1 MRLDDE
7 RESDNV
13 EDDRGQGGGGGF
25 GFGGGGGGGFGGGLV
40 PMLFGFVLSRF
51 GCGGVV
57 VLGIILLVFGG
68 LGNLGS
74 LVGGLGGRGAPTQQ
88 IGQPRD
94 SIAPAG
100 PAAAPGQEDTSKR
113 FVRKVLASTEDT
125 WAKLL
130 PAQANVRYVDPKLVL
145 YTGQIQSGCGGASSA
160 SGPFYCPADRKVYLD
175 TSFFDEL
182 SSRFGA
188 PGDFAQAYVIAH
200 EIGHHVQ
207 NLLGISDQAEAAM
220 SRGSAR
226 QRNAVSVRLE
236 LQADCF
242 AGVWAHANPDLLS
255 PGDVD
260 EALKAA
266 TAIGDDR
273 LQQAARGTVVP
284 DSFTHGSSAQRV
296 HWLQQGLTGGTI
308 AGCDTFK
315 DGV

>member
-7 RESDNV
+7 RESSNV
-13 EDDRGQGGGGGF
+13 EDDRGQSGGGGGF
-25 GFGGGGGGGFGGGLV
+25 GFGGGGGGGLV

-74 LVGGLGGRGAPTQQ
+74 LVGGLGGGGSAPTAQ
-88 IGQPRD
+88 IGQPQD
-94 SIAPAG
+94 VAPTV
-100 PAAAPGQEDTSKR
+100 PAAASGQEDTSKR

-130 PAQANVRYVDPKLVL
+130 PEQANVRYVDPKLVL
-145 YTGQIQSGCGGASSA
+145 YSGQIASGCGGASAA
-160 SGPFYCPADRKVYLD
+160 SGPFYCPGDQKVYLD
-175 TSFFDEL
+175 TSFFAEL

-207 NLLGISDQAEAAM
+207 KLLGISDKVEEAM
-220 SRGSAR
+220 SRASTR
-226 QRNAVSVRLE
+226 QRNAISVRLE

-242 AGVWAHANPDLLS
+242 AGVWAHANPQLLD
-255 PGDVD
+255 PGDVE
-260 EALKAA
+260 EAVKAA

-273 LQQAARGTVVP
+273 LQQQAQGTVSP

-296 HWLQQGLTGGTI
+296 HWLQQGVADGTI

-315 DGV
+315 AGAE